1 MAFGDKVNGVEVL
14 KKLSDRYLEKLTE
27 RAKHSRAYRDYQL
40 IGLQLAE
47 ILHDRPHRA
56 LFIKLAK
63 EYNQEKLM
71 ELAGKIAERDNIR
84 NKGAYFMRVFHA
96 DPNYRKKGK

>member
-1 MAFGDKVNGVEVL
+1 MESVRKLSEKYFEA
-14 KKLSDRYLEKLTE
+14 LSDR
-27 RAKHSRAYRDYQL
+27 SRRSRVFRDYQL

-47 ILHDRPHRA
+47 ILEDRRHKA
-56 LFIKLAK
+56 LYIKLAK

-71 ELAGKIAERDNIR
+71 ELAGKIAERDTIR
-84 NKGAYFMRVFHA
+84 NKGAYFMKVFHV